1 MTDTQ
6 GPTDGEDI
14 RRLLAKLTEAW
25 LKGHFE
31 DLAECFH
38 EAAVI
43 RGPAL
48 QELARGKEACVRSY
62 EDFSREATV
71 EEFEEPAPEIDI
83 RDNTAV
89 AVAPWTISYTIKGE
103 SFRESGKDLYLLVRE
118 GGRWLIVCRTG
129 LGAG

>member
-1 MTDTQ
+1 MSDTDR
-6 GPTDGEDI
+6 PTGGADI
-14 RRLLAKLTEAW
+14 RQLLSKLTEAW

-31 DLAECFH
+31 ELAECFH

-62 EDFSREATV
+62 EDFNREATV
-71 EEFEEPAPEIDI
+71 EEFQEPAPEIDI
-83 RDNTAV
+83 WGNTAA
-89 AVAPWTISYTIKGE
+89 AVAPWTISYAMKGE

-118 GGRWLIVCRTG
+118 GGQWLIVCRTG
-129 LGAG
+129 LGAS